1 MILGISGQPHT
12 ARNTG
17 LAVGTVAILLLV
29 LAPVLAGLVGAVLP
43 ATGWFP
49 PLGGDMVSLSPLRAF
64 LAEPGLVT
72 SVSLSIFSA
81 LMATVLSY
89 VLAMGLLA
97 ALVGTGGAAVLTRL
111 FSPLLAVPHITVAV
125 GFLFLLQPSGW
136 LIRLLSPWATGWER
150 PPNLNLVPDEAG
162 WMLVIG
168 LVAKEVPFLFL
179 MGLSAAS
186 QIDASRLLDGAR
198 SLGRGPLASWC
209 LVVQPQLGRRLILPV
224 MIVLVFSVSVVD
236 MAVVLAP
243 STPAPLAVRILVWFR
258 DPDLMRQFV
267 AAVGALTQIGLA
279 LICCGIWSVTS
290 AIWAR
295 LICHICRSGWRLRTQ
310 PLLAHAGRFCLLG
323 LAVLPCTLA
332 AVGLT
337 SSLIWAFADIWRF
350 PDGLPSRWG
359 VRAWMMTGDGLL
371 RAAATSLVLGLAS
384 ASVSVF
390 AAVLWLESA
399 SLRTATRQNGAGD
412 RQMSL
417 RAEGLIYLPLLIPQA
432 SFLFGLQVL
441 LIWLGVDGMFMTLLW
456 VHVVFVFPYI
466 MLSLGPSWRRF
477 DPGFTDLAANLGA
490 GPWRRFYAVKLPILL
505 IPVLTAFA
513 VGFAVS
519 QALYLPT
526 VFASNG
532 RVATLTTEAVILA
545 SGAGRQTLGA
555 ASVLQMALPFFVFLA
570 ADLVGL
576 ARFRRF
582 SWFRV

>member
-1 MILGISGQPHT
+1 MSGQLFTAHHT
-12 ARNTG
+12 
-17 LAVGTVAILLLV
+17 V
-29 LAPVLAGLVGAVLP
+29 LAAGTKVILVFVLTPVLAGLVGALLP

-49 PLGGDMVSLSPLRAF
+49 PLGGDSISLSPLRTF
-64 LAEPGLVT
+64 LLEPGLMT
-72 SVSLSIFSA
+72 SVSLSIFTA
-81 LMATVLSY
+81 LMATTLSY
-89 VLAMGLLA
+89 LLTIGLLA
-97 ALVGTGGAAVLTRL
+97 VLVGTGGWAFLTRL
-111 FSPLLAVPHITVAV
+111 ISPLLSVPHITIAV

-136 LIRLLSPWATGWER
+136 LIRLLSPWATGWDR

-162 WMLVIG
+162 WMLVTG
-168 LVAKEVPFLFL
+168 LVAKEVPFLIL

-186 QIDASRLLDGAR
+186 QIDARRLLEGGR
-198 SLGRGPLASWC
+198 SLGYGPLTSWY
-209 LVVQPQLGRRLILPV
+209 LVVQPQLGRRLFLPV

-236 MAVVLAP
+236 MALVLAP

-267 AAVGALTQIGLA
+267 AAVGALAQMGLA
-279 LICCGIWSVTS
+279 LICCAIWVAAS
-290 AIWAR
+290 AICAR
-295 LICHICRSGWRLRTQ
+295 VIRHICWSGWRLTTH
-310 PLLAHAGRFCLLG
+310 PLLARVGRFWLLG
-323 LAVLPCTLA
+323 LAVLPCALA
-332 AVGLT
+332 AAGLT

-359 VRAWMMTGDGLL
+359 LQAWMMTSDGLL
-371 RAAATSLVLGLAS
+371 HAALTSLVLGLAA

-390 AAVLWLESA
+390 AAVFWLEGVSA
-399 SLRTATRQNGAGD
+399 RTRTGQIGAAD
-412 RQMSL
+412 RLAGSQ
-417 RAEGLIYLPLLIPQA
+417 AEGLIYLPLLIPQA
-432 SFLFGLQVL
+432 AFLFGLQIL
-441 LIWLGVDGMFMTLLW
+441 LIWLGADGMFLTLLW
-456 VHVVFVFPYI
+456 VHVVFVFPYV

-477 DPGFTDLAANLGA
+477 DRSFTDLAANLGA
-490 GPWRRFYAVKLPILL
+490 GPWRRFCAVKLPILL

-532 RVATLTTEAVILA
+532 RIATLTTEAVILA

-555 ASVLQMALPFFVFLA
+555 ASLLQMALPLAVFLS
-570 ADLVGL
+570 ADLIGL